1 MWRSLWLLGILLLW
15 ADFANA
21 AAKVAL
27 VIGNSEY
34 EGNNKLANPVNDARD
49 MAKVL
54 AGYGFEV
61 VGYNKNSGRLDTLDL
76 DYPKMETYIS
86 QFRSLLK
93 KDGVALFYY
102 AGHGM
107 QKDGVN
113 YLIPLNHNVNSPEQ
127 LKYKTVN
134 AKMVLEEMEAA
145 QSFLNVVIL
154 DACRDSPFRSFRGS
168 QTGLSSMNA
177 PAGSIVIFSTHEGGT
192 AFDGVVN
199 GRNGL
204 FTSHLLAAMQNG
216 NQEIESIFKA
226 TSKKVQVDA
235 KSYDVKQI
243 PFLSSSFNEQFCF
256 GICGNGQAVVPQPA
270 APAYVPSVSKPA
282 PVASRQSFEPEMV
295 AIPAGTF
302 EMGSTDGE
310 SDEKPVK
317 SWKLNTFYM
326 SKYETT
332 FDEYDAFASA
342 TGREKPSD
350 RGWGRGKRPVINV
363 SWQDAVAYA
372 EWLSGKTGKAY
383 RLATEAE
390 WEYAARAGSTTKY
403 WWGDNLGSNKANCDG
418 CGSQWDNKQT
428 APVGSFS
435 PNGFGLYDTV
445 GNVWEWTCSEYGAYS
460 EGKQTQCN
468 QSVTGRRVLRGGSW
482 LSEAL
487 NVRSA
492 FRNYDVTTYWN
503 FDLGFR
509 LISP

>member
-1 MWRSLWLLGILLLW
+1 
-15 ADFANA
+15 
-21 AAKVAL
+21 
-27 VIGNSEY
+27 
-34 EGNNKLANPVNDARD
+34 
-49 MAKVL
+49 
-54 AGYGFEV
+54 
-61 VGYNKNSGRLDTLDL
+61 
-76 DYPKMETYIS
+76 
-86 QFRSLLK
+86 
-93 KDGVALFYY
+93 
-102 AGHGM
+102 M

-154 DACRDSPFRSFRGS
+154 DACRDSPFRSFRGT

-235 KSYDVKQI
+235 KSYEVKQI

-256 GICGNGQAVVPQPA
+256 GICGNGQSVAPQPA
-270 APAYVPSVSKPA
+270 APAYVPPAPKPA
-282 PVASRQSFEPEMV
+282 PVVTRSGIEPEMV
-295 AIPAGTF
+295 LIPAGTF
-302 EMGSTDGE
+302 EMGSNDGF
-310 SDEKPVK
+310 DNEKPVK
-317 SWKLNTFYM
+317 SWKLNGFYM

-332 FDEYDAFASA
+332 IGQYLACVQDGACNQPEWLESGSEYNIR
-342 TGREKPSD
+342 TGSNKD
-350 RGWGRGKRPVINV
+350 YYGKRGMSESNKNNPITGV
-363 SWQDAVAYA
+363 SWKDAVAYG
-372 EWLSGKTGKAY
+372 EWLSKKTGKTY
-383 RLATEAE
+383 RLPTEAE

-403 WWGDNLGSNKANCDG
+403 WWGDNIGSNKANCDG

-435 PNGFGLYDTV
+435 SNGFGLYDTV
-445 GNVWEWTCSEYGAYS
+445 GNVWEWTCSEYAAYS

-468 QSVTGRRVLRGGSW
+468 QSVTGLRVLRGGSW
-482 LSEAL
+482 FDDAYL
-487 NVRSA
+487 VRSA
-492 FRNYDVTTYWN
+492 YRTNYGATDRNYN
-503 FDLGFR
+503 LGFR
-509 LISP
+509 LISVP